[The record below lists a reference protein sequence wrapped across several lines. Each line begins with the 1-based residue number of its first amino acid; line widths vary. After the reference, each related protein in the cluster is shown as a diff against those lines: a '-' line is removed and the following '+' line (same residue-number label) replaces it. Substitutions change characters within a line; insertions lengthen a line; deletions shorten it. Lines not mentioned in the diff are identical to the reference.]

1 MNDADR
7 TLLEDHLDGRL
18 DALDEARVTM
28 LLERDDAAR
37 RFVHEHETVWDGLG
51 EAFGEL
57 DETREGFAEAT
68 VARAFR
74 EHPRRR
80 IPLGLAAALL
90 LSLGFAAWWQSG
102 QSAQPNLLAPA
113 DEEVVRHL
121 HVLRDMDLI
130 DTHAEALDLRLRWDV
145 WRAFEGEQE
154 GEG

>member
-1 MNDADR
+1 MNDTDR
-7 TLLEDHLDGRL
+7 SLLEDHLDGRL

-37 RFVHEHETVWDGLG
+37 RFVREHEAVWDGLG
-51 EAFGEL
+51 EAFAES
-57 DETREGFAEAT
+57 DEVREGFAEAT
-68 VARAFR
+68 VARALR
-74 EHPRRR
+74 ERPRRR
-80 IPLGLAAALL
+80 VPLGLAAALL
-90 LSLGFAAWWQSG
+90 LSLGFAAWWQSS

-121 HVLRDMDLI
+121 HVLRDMDLL
-130 DTHAEALDLRLRWDV
+130 DNHAEALDLRLRWDV